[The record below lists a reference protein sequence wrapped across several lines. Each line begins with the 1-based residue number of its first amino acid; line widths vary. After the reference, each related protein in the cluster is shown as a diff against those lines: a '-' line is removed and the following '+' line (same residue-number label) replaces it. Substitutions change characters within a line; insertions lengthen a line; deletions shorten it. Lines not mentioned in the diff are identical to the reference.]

1 MRVKIADAARILDM
15 PKQAVRIGLQ
25 REKLPIGYAVQRTA
39 NSKWAYYIN
48 PVQLASYAGLSLQEL
63 KKAVAAG

>member
-15 PKQAVRIGLQ
+15 PKQAIRIGLQ

-39 NSKWAYYIN
+39 SSKWAYYIN
-48 PVQLASYAGLSLQEL
+48 PTQLAAYAGLSMQEL
-63 KKAVAAG
+63 KEAVAAG

>member
-25 REKLPIGYAVQRTA
+25 REKLPIGYAVQKTA
-39 NSKWAYYIN
+39 RSKWAYYIN
-48 PVQLASYAGLSLQEL
+48 PTQLAAYAGLSMQEL
-63 KKAVAAG
+63 KEAVAAG

>member
-15 PKQAVRIGLQ
+15 PKQAIRIGLQ

-39 NSKWAYYIN
+39 SSKWAYYIN
-48 PVQLASYAGLSLQEL
+48 PVQLASYAGLSLHEL

>member
-1 MRVKIADAARILDM
+1 MRLKIADAARILDM

-39 NSKWAYYIN
+39 SSKWAYYIN
-48 PVQLASYAGLSLQEL
+48 PVQLAAYAGLSLQDL
-63 KKAVAAG
+63 KKAVAE